1 MSHASS
7 IWNYRMF
14 ILSSI
19 RTELISRFIRSR
31 LGGLWMIINPLAQVL
46 MYTLILSAILSAKLP
61 GIDHRFA
68 YAIYLTAGILA
79 WSLFAEVVGRCLTI
93 FIDNSGLLKKLVF
106 PRICL
111 PVIVSGSALLN
122 TLLLFLAVLLVF
134 AALGHFPGV
143 HLLWI
148 PVLILLNL
156 LLALGL
162 GLTLGVLNVFVR
174 DVGQITQL
182 ALQYGFWFTPI
193 VYMPAIL
200 PEKLQPLLMFN
211 PMYWIV
217 SGYQN
222 ALVFS
227 AAPPLKGLAVVAA
240 LAFLLV
246 FIAFFLFRRASP
258 EMVDVL

>member
-1 MSHASS
+1 
-7 IWNYRMF
+7 MF

-19 RTELISRFIRSR
+19 RTELVNRFVRSR

-46 MYTLILSAILSAKLP
+46 MYALILSAILSAKLP

-79 WSLFAEVVGRCLTI
+79 WTMFSEVVGRCLTM
-93 FIDNSGLLKKLVF
+93 FIDNANLLKKLVF

-111 PVIVSGSALLN
+111 PAVITGSALLN
-122 TLLLFLAVLLVF
+122 AVLLFLAVCLVF
-134 AALGHFPGV
+134 GVLGHFPNV
-143 HLLWI
+143 HFVWLPLLF
-148 PVLILLNL
+148 LLNL
-156 LLALGL
+156 TLALGL
-162 GLTLGVLNVFVR
+162 GLALGVLNVFVR

-193 VYMPAIL
+193 VYMPAII
-200 PEKLQPLLMFN
+200 PEQLRFLLMFN

-217 SGYQN
+217 VGYQN
-222 ALVFS
+222 VLVFS
-227 AAPPLKGLAVVAA
+227 APPPVGGLIAVGLLA
-240 LAFLLV
+240 LLLILFSL
-246 FIAFFLFRRASP
+246 FIFRRAAA